1 MEMALMRFD
10 TFRDLDRLAQQMFTG
25 NGGPVAA
32 RSMPLDAFRRGEQ
45 FVINLDL
52 PGVDPASIDLS
63 VEKNVLTVRAER
75 SWSPAEGD
83 EVLITERPQGSFTRQ
98 LFLGDNLDTD
108 KVTANYD
115 QGVLCVAIPIAEA
128 AKPRRVQITTGGT
141 NTSIEAGVH

>member
-115 QGVLCVAIPIAEA
+115 QGVLCVTIPIAEA

>member
-1 MEMALMRFD
+1 MALMRFD

>member
-1 MEMALMRFD
+1 MALMRFD

-25 NGGPVAA
+25 NGPVAA
-32 RSMPLDAFRRGEQ
+32 RSMPLDAFRRGDQ

-52 PGVDPASIDLS
+52 PGVDPTSIDLS
-63 VEKNVLTVRAER
+63 VEKNVLTVKAER

-115 QGVLCVAIPIAEA
+115 RGVLSVSIPVAEA
-128 AKPRRVQITTGGT
+128 AKPRRVQITTGGNGST
-141 NTSIEAGVH
+141 KPIEAGVH

>member
-1 MEMALMRFD
+1 MALMRFD

-25 NGGPVAA
+25 NGGPSTA
-32 RSMPLDAFRRGEQ
+32 RSMPLDAFRRGDQ

-75 SWSPAEGD
+75 SWSPADGD

-115 QGVLCVAIPIAEA
+115 RGVLCVTIPVAEA
-128 AKPRRVQITTGGT
+128 AKPRRVQITTGGSGVST
-141 NTSIEAGVH
+141 PIAAGVH